1 MDETAAMRET
11 GHHCVCDTQE
21 GGVRVQGRNADRKKR
36 LCCFLILGKETSSR
50 KTGKGDLNRA
60 GEDWEIKEEMF

>member
-36 LCCFLILGKETSSR
+36 LLFSYFR
-50 KTGKGDLNRA
+50 KGNIIQKDRKRRL
-60 GEDWEIKEEMF
+60 E

>member
-1 MDETAAMRET
+1 MTPRKEESEFREEMRIE
-11 GHHCVCDTQE
+11 
-21 GGVRVQGRNADRKKR
+21 KKD
-36 LCCFLILGKETSSR
+36 CCFLILGKETSSR

>member
-1 MDETAAMRET
+1 MRLLRCGRQGTTASVTPRKEESEFREEMRIE
-11 GHHCVCDTQE
+11 
-21 GGVRVQGRNADRKKR
+21 KKD
-36 LCCFLILGKETSSR
+36 CCFLILGKETSSR